1 MDLTQ
6 IRSQFAHI
14 PNLTLRDETRPE
26 MDLWSGLGE
35 DTLEGVYFGLLHNT
49 SESESETLSR
59 RAKLA
64 ARISRQI
71 LDGQEVK
78 LP

>member
-1 MDLTQ
+1 
-6 IRSQFAHI
+6 
-14 PNLTLRDETRPE
+14 
-26 MDLWSGLGE
+26 MDLWGALGE
-35 DTLEGVYFGLLHNT
+35 DTLEGVYFDMLHQAAQ
-49 SESESETLSR
+49 SDSALRSG

>member
-1 MDLTQ
+1 MIIQ
-6 IRSQFAHI
+6 ICVGSSCHLKGAEDIVALLQQAVNGDSQV
-14 PNLTLRDETRPE
+14 LREKA
-26 MDLWSGLGE
+26 L
-35 DTLEGVYFGLLHNT
+35 
-49 SESESETLSR
+49 
-59 RAKLA
+59 LA

>member
-1 MDLTQ
+1 
-6 IRSQFAHI
+6 
-14 PNLTLRDETRPE
+14 
-26 MDLWSGLGE
+26 MDLWGSVGE
-35 DTLEGVYFGLLHNT
+35 DSLEGVYFGLLQQAT
-49 SESESETLSR
+49 QSDSR
-59 RAKLA
+59 ILQANAQLA